1 MNRIDEMF
9 QRKPEKILSIYM
21 VAGYPEIDS
30 VLTVIPKLEHQGV
43 DLIEVGMPYSDP
55 LADGVVIQEAGTQA
69 LANGMH
75 LALLFEQLAAVRK
88 QVKLPLI
95 LMGYYNQV
103 LQYGVSQFLERA
115 KQSGVDGFILPD
127 LPPAVYERQLK
138 PIFEQMDLGISFL
151 VTPQTPEDRIRW
163 LDSLCRG
170 FLYVV
175 SSAGTTGVRGG
186 FTEEQVAYF
195 QKLRNMGL
203 KCPRLIGFGIGSMA
217 MWEEACG
224 YAQGGIIGS
233 AYVKARAIQK
243 L

>member
-1 MNRIDEMF
+1 MNRIDELF

-21 VAGYPEIDS
+21 VAGYPRLDA
-30 VLTVIPKLEHQGV
+30 VLTEIPKLVEKGV

-55 LADGVVIQEAGTQA
+55 LADGVVIQEASKQA
-69 LANGMH
+69 LENGMH
-75 LALLFEQLAAVRK
+75 LDLLFEQMAAIRERVSI
-88 QVKLPLI
+88 PLI

-103 LQYGVSQFLERA
+103 MQYEVNRFFEDA
-115 KQSGVDGFILPD
+115 KACGVDGFILPD
-127 LPPAVYERQLK
+127 LPPEHYERALK
-138 PIFEQMDLGISFL
+138 NKFEALDLGISFL

-163 LDSLCRG
+163 LDGLSRG

-186 FTEEQVAYF
+186 FSEEQVIYF
-195 QKLRNMGL
+195 RRLAAMGL
-203 KCPRLIGFGIGSMA
+203 RCPRLIGFGIGSMS

-233 AYVKARAIQK
+233 AYVKSLK
-243 L
+243 W